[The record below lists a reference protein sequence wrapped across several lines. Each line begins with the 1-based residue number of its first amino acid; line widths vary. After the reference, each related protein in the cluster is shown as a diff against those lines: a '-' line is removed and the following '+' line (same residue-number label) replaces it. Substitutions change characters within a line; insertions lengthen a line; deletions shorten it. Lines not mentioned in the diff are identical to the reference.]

1 MQPRKLSRVFGFAKA
16 ALRSSFQHALIT
28 DSKVSRCHCSRKALP
43 GMAPVLLI
51 CFLFEKL
58 KAVMDK
64 KMDRGGIKDTT
75 EL

>member
-1 MQPRKLSRVFGFAKA
+1 
-16 ALRSSFQHALIT
+16 
-28 DSKVSRCHCSRKALP
+28 
-43 GMAPVLLI
+43 MAPVLLI
-51 CFLFEKL
+51 CPLFEKL